1 MYTRSVIDSALVP
14 SVGYDGGAEHSHGGR
29 RSSTRGGRPVSR
41 LGEDERVYRGSNGR
55 YYTGWQVERRLHTGA
70 WRPCIREA
78 TTDRRLV
85 GVDDELVLLEPTDLD
100 DLPDWIRIRLDRSG
114 PRAVDVRRTVP

>member
-1 MYTRSVIDSALVP
+1 MYTRSVIDSDPVP
-14 SVGYDGGAEHSHGGR
+14 SIRYDGGAEHCYGGR
-29 RSSTRGGRPVSR
+29 RSSTRGGRPVSG
-41 LGEDERVYRGSNGR
+41 LDDERVYRGSNGR
-55 YYTGWQVERRLHTGA
+55 YYTGWQVERRLHTGV

-78 TTDRRLV
+78 TTGRHLV
-85 GVDDELVLLEPTDLD
+85 DVDDELVLLEPTDLD